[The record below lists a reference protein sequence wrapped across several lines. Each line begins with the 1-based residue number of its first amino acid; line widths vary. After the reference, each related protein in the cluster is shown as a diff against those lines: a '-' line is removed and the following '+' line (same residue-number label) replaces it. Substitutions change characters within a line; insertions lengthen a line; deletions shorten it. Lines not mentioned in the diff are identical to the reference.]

1 MSKTVEELII
11 YKQYIEL
18 IYYTEMITEKY
29 PKSEKLSL
37 VTNIKNTT
45 YDGIK
50 KIIVAYKQYDK
61 GNKIKYLGD
70 LDNELKFLKVLIRIS
85 YKRKYISSNNYT
97 AWSKKITHIG
107 NLLGG
112 WIRSCQNH

>member
-1 MSKTVEELII
+1 MTKIAEDLMI

-29 PKSEKLSL
+29 TKVEKLSL
-37 VTNIKNTT
+37 VSTIKNTT

-50 KIIVAYKQYDK
+50 NIINAFKQYNKVDK
-61 GNKIKYLGD
+61 LRYLGL
-70 LDNELKFLKVLIRIS
+70 LDSNLKFLKVLIRVS
-85 YKRKYISSNNYT
+85 YKRKYISNKNYT
-97 AWSKKITHIG
+97 AWVKKITNIS

-112 WIRSCQNH
+112 WIKACQSR